1 VQFLDA
7 TGLDVFTKI
16 FGLIT
21 LALGIQFV
29 LNGITGAFP
38 KML

>member
-1 VQFLDA
+1 MLIILP
-7 TGLDVFTKI
+7 LDVLSKI

-29 LNGITGAFP
+29 IGGIQGAFP
-38 KML
+38 RLM